1 MYIKKHKIEGHWVYG
16 EYNFYI
22 GKQLVAKL
30 RRQLIGMDY
39 AYLYFLAD
47 LYKDNDQTRIDIRY
61 LLNEEVVDKASK
73 IVRKKLYLKAS
84 NILSSIKEI
93 TIES

>member
-1 MYIKKHKIEGHWVYG
+1 
-16 EYNFYI
+16 
-22 GKQLVAKL
+22 
-30 RRQLIGMDY
+30 MDY